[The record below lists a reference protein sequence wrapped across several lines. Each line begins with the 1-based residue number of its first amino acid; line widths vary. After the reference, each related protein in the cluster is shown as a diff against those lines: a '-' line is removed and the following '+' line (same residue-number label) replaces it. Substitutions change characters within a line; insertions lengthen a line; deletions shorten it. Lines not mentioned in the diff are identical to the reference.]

1 MVFQKSFADT
11 QMRSKQDSNL
21 PARVDLPA
29 KVDPLMTNL
38 YTTTLGAVGESAAE
52 DASPHSLELDQ
63 SLKRLARRLAAD
75 PSEKEATKIGRQVE
89 LELREWGKRAAMDRR
104 IVADHVKELL
114 VALAHSLKSVDNRNE
129 GYSRRFFELT
139 DNFGEIASFNDL
151 ASIRTSLVEQVEELK
166 CTVDQMK
173 RENQQAIEELRTEL
187 SSYESK
193 LLRAEDKALKDPL
206 TGLAN
211 RRSIEERLSR
221 SIANGW
227 SICLAMFDLNRFKP
241 VNDELGHLA
250 GDDLLCQFSK
260 RLNAQIRSGDLA
272 GRWGGDEF
280 VVIMMWCDLSE
291 ATGAIERIKRE
302 VFGTYRLQ
310 TRTNLSLVDVNID
323 AAVGVAQWEQG
334 DTAQHLIQRADSL
347 MYEQKKNRKG
357 ELANASRD

>member
-1 MVFQKSFADT
+1 MTYSDAPD
-11 QMRSKQDSNL
+11 DSEREGN
-21 PARVDLPA
+21 LPA
-29 KVDPLMTNL
+29 KVDPVITKLFTA
-38 YTTTLGAVGESAAE
+38 TLGVIGESVAE

-75 PSEKEATKIGRQVE
+75 PSEKEAAKIGRQVE
-89 LELREWGKRAAMDRR
+89 LELREWGKRAALDKRT
-104 IVADHVKELL
+104 IAGHVKELL
-114 VALAHSLKSVDNRNE
+114 VALAHAFTSVDNRNH
-129 GYSRRFFELT
+129 GYSERFVELT
-139 DNFGEIASFNDL
+139 DRFGKVANFNDL
-151 ASIRTSLVEQVEELK
+151 TTIRTSLVEQVKELK
-166 CTVDQMK
+166 STVDQMK

-193 LLRAEDKALKDPL
+193 LHRAEDKALKDPL

-211 RRSIEERLSR
+211 RRSIEERLAR

-227 SICLAMFDLNRFKP
+227 SICLAMFDLNRFKL

-260 RLNAQIRSGDLA
+260 RLNAQTRSGDLA

-291 ATGAIERIKRE
+291 SAIAIERIKRE

-310 TRTNLSLVDVNID
+310 TRTTLSLVEVNID
-323 AAVGVAQWEQG
+323 ACVGVAQWEEG
-334 DTAQHLIQRADSL
+334 DTVQHLIHRADSL
-347 MYEQKKNRKG
+347 MYAQKKNRK
-357 ELANASRD
+357 RDPVSTLPEQSFG